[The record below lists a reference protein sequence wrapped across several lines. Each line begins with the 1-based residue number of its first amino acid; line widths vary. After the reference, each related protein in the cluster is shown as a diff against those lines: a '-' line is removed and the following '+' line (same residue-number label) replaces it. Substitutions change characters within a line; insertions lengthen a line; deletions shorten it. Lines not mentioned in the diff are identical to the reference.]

1 MCAIDGGLCHAW
13 LAAIPFGGWLVAA
26 GRCWWHSR
34 KAGTKPQRP
43 INPTLSLSIDST
55 VRSLF
60 DGTFLESNEP
70 DCDECGGDCYRN
82 CQHDSN
88 YRGSCCKRTE
98 LVEPDCELFD
108 DTFIDALKARSLSS
122 ISRLFDD
129 TFLESNEPD
138 CDECGGDCTRTI
150 MMALT
155 PAGIRSGDPTGE

>member
-43 INPTLSLSIDST
+43 INPTLSRCHQFLVTRTDAEPMSLSIDST
-55 VRSLF
+55 
-60 DGTFLESNEP
+60 
-70 DCDECGGDCYRN
+70 
-82 CQHDSN
+82 
-88 YRGSCCKRTE
+88 
-98 LVEPDCELFD
+98 
-108 DTFIDALKARSLSS
+108 

-138 CDECGGDCTRTI
+138 CDECGGDCTRTDADGRATDI
-150 MMALT
+150 GGYPLK
-155 PAGIRSGDPTGE
+155 GSDWRIVRSGRPWYGEGEQS

>member
-43 INPTLSLSIDST
+43 INPTLSRCHQFLVTRTDAEPINPTLSLSIDST
-55 VRSLF
+55 
-60 DGTFLESNEP
+60 
-70 DCDECGGDCYRN
+70 
-82 CQHDSN
+82 
-88 YRGSCCKRTE
+88 
-98 LVEPDCELFD
+98 
-108 DTFIDALKARSLSS
+108 

-138 CDECGGDCTRTI
+138 CDECGGDCYRNCQHGSNYRGSCCKRTELVEPDCDECGGDCTRTDADGRATDI
-150 MMALT
+150 GGYPLK
-155 PAGIRSGDPTGE
+155 GSDWRIVRDGEGEQS